1 MEKKKLFA
9 ASITLIALILIPIA
23 YCQPDDSCDFG
34 DAKDVSPN
42 PIQIV
47 LAYDEEVASG
57 SYDFFGDTLTGQ
69 EYVRRQ
75 TIRATSRFPF
85 KFQIALWKSWD
96 SDDSYVL
103 NEALLEMERELGWE
117 PNTKIN
123 GKPAILV
130 GWTGQSNCGDGGAT
144 HIGYHSCICKT
155 QCDWASDNTAQEEIS
170 HIIGIP
176 DHCLHDD
183 CVLSQKWETWY
194 WILENRYPFGDSVWI
209 AIFNWQI
216 VGYISPHWCPY
227 HKELLEDK
235 YWEFLASYYL
245 SVEEVSSI
253 EGSIEGFGT
262 IISDPCANPTNP
274 PTTNPPEGRQGLNP
288 VTWKTWLLRIAI
300 VLIVA
305 IPIATPIIGYWI
317 YKRRKR
323 KTTISQRS

>member
-1 MEKKKLFA
+1 METKKLLFA
-9 ASITLIALILIPIA
+9 ALIPLFLIQIV
-23 YCQPDDSCDFG
+23 YGQPSPNNDFG
-34 DAKDVSPN
+34 DAKDVGPN
-42 PIQIV
+42 PIKII
-47 LAYDEEVASG
+47 LAVDEEVADG
-57 SYDFFGDTLTGQ
+57 NYGFFGSTLTGQ

-75 TIRATSRFPF
+75 TIRAISRFPF

-103 NEALLEMERELGWE
+103 TETLLEMERELGWE

-183 CVLSQKWETWY
+183 CVMSQKWKTWY

-235 YWEFLASYYL
+235 YWEFLASYQL
-245 SVEEVSSI
+245 SVEGASI
-253 EGSIEGFGT
+253 PIEGFGT

-300 VLIVA
+300 VLMGVA
-305 IPIATPIIGYWI
+305 MGTATIMGYWI
-317 YKRRKR
+317 YKRRKT
-323 KTTISQRS
+323 KTTFHKEE